1 MFMGQYDYAVDAKG
15 RLNFPAKFRDGMGE
29 TFIVTRWLDHCL
41 AAFPPEEFEKVAQRI
56 AEKGMVKGRNVS
68 RMLYSSAVEVTPDKQ
83 GRIQLPAKLRE
94 YANLDHDVSVIGNRN
109 FAEIWNT
116 QDWEARQAESDE
128 DFTAAMEDLGYRVKD
143 VSDHEHKELSVQE
156 VLYVF
161 ERAYLN
167 NKTPLNVPE
176 AHFTQN
182 PDSTITAHITV
193 ANGSNAPVTCDA
205 VGNGRLDAVANAIEQ
220 TTGMHFTLVH
230 YSEHALDNDTDSRAC
245 CYVGLKWASGK
256 ETWGCGTHTDIIV
269 AGIRALVS
277 AINNQ

>member
-68 RMLYSSAVEVTPDKQ
+68 RMLYSSAV
-83 GRIQLPAKLRE
+83 PAKLRE

-128 DFTAAMEDLGYRVKD
+128 DFTAAMEDLD
-143 VSDHEHKELSVQE
+143 
-156 VLYVF
+156 F
-161 ERAYLN
+161 
-167 NKTPLNVPE
+167 
-176 AHFTQN
+176 
-182 PDSTITAHITV
+182 
-193 ANGSNAPVTCDA
+193 
-205 VGNGRLDAVANAIEQ
+205 
-220 TTGMHFTLVH
+220 
-230 YSEHALDNDTDSRAC
+230 
-245 CYVGLKWASGK
+245 
-256 ETWGCGTHTDIIV
+256 
-269 AGIRALVS
+269 
-277 AINNQ
+277 

>member
-1 MFMGQYDYAVDAKG
+1 MFMGQYGYAVDAKG
-15 RLNFPAKFRDGMGE
+15 RLIFSAKFRDVMGE

-128 DFTAAMEDLGYRVKD
+128 DFTAAMEDLD
-143 VSDHEHKELSVQE
+143 
-156 VLYVF
+156 F
-161 ERAYLN
+161 
-167 NKTPLNVPE
+167 
-176 AHFTQN
+176 
-182 PDSTITAHITV
+182 
-193 ANGSNAPVTCDA
+193 
-205 VGNGRLDAVANAIEQ
+205 
-220 TTGMHFTLVH
+220 
-230 YSEHALDNDTDSRAC
+230 
-245 CYVGLKWASGK
+245 
-256 ETWGCGTHTDIIV
+256 
-269 AGIRALVS
+269 
-277 AINNQ
+277 

>member
-15 RLNFPAKFRDGMGE
+15 RLNFPAKF
-29 TFIVTRWLDHCL
+29 RWLDHCL

-128 DFTAAMEDLGYRVKD
+128 DFTAAMEDLD
-143 VSDHEHKELSVQE
+143 
-156 VLYVF
+156 F
-161 ERAYLN
+161 
-167 NKTPLNVPE
+167 
-176 AHFTQN
+176 
-182 PDSTITAHITV
+182 
-193 ANGSNAPVTCDA
+193 
-205 VGNGRLDAVANAIEQ
+205 
-220 TTGMHFTLVH
+220 
-230 YSEHALDNDTDSRAC
+230 
-245 CYVGLKWASGK
+245 
-256 ETWGCGTHTDIIV
+256 
-269 AGIRALVS
+269 
-277 AINNQ
+277 